1 MNNEK
6 KKKKNFAGRNQTEHD
21 REEEKKK
28 KRGQQ
33 QQQRLT
39 SNQPYNY
46 NNFLVLFIPVML
58 PPTLS
63 SIPEVKEEYPGACL
77 IERTARLPQFIELG
91 PPDLCNIHKY
101 SVNAKRENEIGT
113 FLYFAGVDTSNTA
126 SIAAH
131 LQNIANLMTS
141 KLQYWFGEKKHWKV
155 PQLTYCTFNAF
166 SKIDLRVTVHIP
178 GKFEMQII
186 GQDGKL
192 INDNFNDEQLDKLW
206 SETFLTSIVRAV
218 LESEDGDDVN
228 KVGGL
233 VEVRKINPFNNGITS
248 KELLNNFLLAFE
260 LLFFEGVK
268 LGCNV
273 EIPQPTLI
281 NNYLVDGFIKVI
293 QLTQSY
299 DRGIEILQKLH
310 EIEPNVISLIAK
322 LQLLKQ
328 DEIEAVKTMNHGIQ
342 ENRRDSDLLV
352 LQAEFCLEKK
362 KPELALELAKQA
374 VKSSPSDFKTWAILV
389 QIYTKLGDF
398 ENALLTLN
406 SCPMNSHKEKYFLKR
421 VVPIKSNDDLHLPSP
436 TDVTLDQVSNLQS
449 NEISYEQR
457 NLDPSLVNLP
467 AGNLKSTFAKAYDL
481 LTEIVVK
488 TGWES
493 LLKYRAKV
501 FVMEEE
507 YRKDRQGSA
516 TGVNGSQTRKNSTT
530 STSTSNANANGN
542 GTEAQTPTNNPS
554 TASATTASTT
564 TPSDSDAAS
573 TVAIKSPGPSN
584 DTEDTTSSTNVSYD
598 DEFRKK
604 RLCERWLDNLFML
617 LYEDL
622 RAYTMW
628 QAESLHFQ
636 AQQMEYKKTTLEW
649 EILGSIAFR
658 LKHFKEGS
666 IAFANALSGRF
677 SAKSQRELLKY
688 YVMERSKL
696 LSKNSSNQSTTFIHS
711 YTKMMNQLNEKIL
724 ESIIKLLVWNH
735 RWYSDFSSF
744 LLLTLSDLV
753 AWEGSVKINSSVT
766 ALYNETKTTTTSSS
780 SSTNNNSTDHISNHG
795 IIEMMT
801 DLDNDYIK
809 LYNLHNADE

>member
-1 MNNEK
+1 MHTVNERRRKKRSKTKMKTKPK
-6 KKKKNFAGRNQTEHD
+6 KKITTTNQVFFV
-21 REEEKKK
+21 
-28 KRGQQ
+28 
-33 QQQRLT
+33 RLSLT
-39 SNQPYNY
+39 LYFDLDITFPT
-46 NNFLVLFIPVML
+46 ML
-58 PPTLS
+58 PPTLA
-63 SIPEVKEEYPGACL
+63 SIPEVKEEYPGSCL

-101 SVNAKRENEIGT
+101 SANAKRENEIGT
-113 FLYFAGVDTSNTA
+113 FLYFTGVDTSNTA

-131 LQNIANLMTS
+131 LQNIANLMTN

-155 PQLTYCTFNAF
+155 PELTYCSFNAF
-166 SKIDLRVTVHIP
+166 SKVDMRVTVHIP
-178 GKFEMQII
+178 GKFDVQVINQE
-186 GQDGKL
+186 GKL
-192 INDNFNDEQLDKLW
+192 IHEKLSTDELEKLW
-206 SETFLTSIVRAV
+206 METFLTSIVRSV

-233 VEVRKINPFNNGITS
+233 VEVRKINPFNNGIAS
-248 KELLNNFLLAFE
+248 KELLNNFLNSFE
-260 LLFFEGVK
+260 ELFFEGGK
-268 LGCNV
+268 LGCSV
-273 EIPQPTLI
+273 EIPQPTTI
-281 NNYLVDGFIKVI
+281 NNYLVDGFIKII

-299 DRGIEILQKLH
+299 DRGIEILQRLH
-310 EIEPNVISLIAK
+310 KVETGVISLIAR

-328 DEIEAVKTMNHGIQ
+328 DEIGAVKTMNQGIL
-342 ENRRDSDLLV
+342 ENKRDSDLLV
-352 LQAEFCLEKK
+352 LQSEFCLDKK
-362 KPELALELAKQA
+362 KPDLALELAKQA

-389 QIYTKLGDF
+389 KVYTKLGDF

-406 SCPMNSHKEKYFLKR
+406 SCPMNSHKEKYHLKR
-421 VVPIKSNDDLHLPSP
+421 VVPIRSNDDLHLPSP
-436 TDVTLDQVSNLQS
+436 MDVTLDEVSNVQS
-449 NEISYEQR
+449 NDVGFEQR
-457 NLDPSLVNLP
+457 NLDPSLASLP
-467 AGNLKSTFAKAYDL
+467 AANLKSTFAKAYDL

-488 TGWES
+488 TGWEV

-507 YRKDRQGSA
+507 YRKDRQSSS
-516 TGVNGSQTRKNSTT
+516 NGFHSRKNSTT
-530 STSTSNANANGN
+530 STSTAN
-542 GTEAQTPTNNPS
+542 GTEGGS
-554 TASATTASTT
+554 EVDAS
-564 TPSDSDAAS
+564 S
-573 TVAIKSPGPSN
+573 TVGIKSPGKG
-584 DTEDTTSSTNVSYD
+584 SSTADVASYD

-622 RAYTMW
+622 RVYTMW

-666 IAFANALSGRF
+666 VAFANALSGRF
-677 SAKSQRELLKY
+677 SAKSQLELLRY

-696 LSKNSSNQSTTFIHS
+696 LTKNSTNQSSAFIHS

-744 LLLTLSDLV
+744 LLLALSDLV
-753 AWEGSVKINSSVT
+753 SWEGSVKITSSVT
-766 ALYNETKTTTTSSS
+766 ALYSETKPVSAS
-780 SSTNNNSTDHISNHG
+780 NTDHVGNRG
-795 IIEMMT
+795 VIEMMR
-801 DLDNDYIK
+801 DLDDDYIK